1 MAQVNGTT
9 GEFKNSLSHFF
20 FLSHKAK
27 VTIDPCRFNGTVSVL
42 KVNDVRLM
50 FHSNLIG
57 EMILLTLKM

>member
-1 MAQVNGTT
+1 MELLVNLRIQ
-9 GEFKNSLSHFF
+9 FHIFF